1 MAGIRSSLIG
11 GGLITVLV
19 VAGTWALFNGDSEAQ
34 DHGRLEALK
43 PLAEG
48 VWYERGD
55 SENEWRSRTV
65 YEWAPY
71 EWALGGEQLL
81 EHVVDASSGDTLRE
95 GRFYWQGGKEYM
107 AYEAHLPGGEIRQG
121 IVRAIENGLAMQYS
135 TLRTEGLEGNYKL
148 RIRFLENG
156 GSLWTVHRQAQDAEI
171 LDHESSFVRKN
182 R

>member
-11 GGLITVLV
+11 GGLIAVLV
-19 VAGTWALFNGDSEAQ
+19 VAGTWAVLDGGSQAQ
-34 DHGRLEALK
+34 NHGRLE
-43 PLAEG
+43 PLTPLTQG

-55 SENEWRSRTV
+55 DETEWRSRTV

-95 GRFYWQGGKEYM
+95 GRFYWQGIREYI
-107 AYEAHLPGGEIRQG
+107 AYEAHLPGGEIRRG
-121 IVRAIENGLAMQYS
+121 IVRSTENGLAMQYS
-135 TLRTEGLEGNYKL
+135 TIRTEGLEGNYKL

-156 GSLWTVHRQAQDAEI
+156 DSLWTVHRKTEDAEI
-171 LDHESSFVRKN
+171 LDHETSFVRKN